1 MVNRNEINCR
11 GRIYPTRGR
20 DKSRPYVRLRRL
32 AVAVSLLILVAGAT
46 YLYLDGNGNFR
57 TVSPGR
63 VYRSGQ
69 LTEKQLTRYAKEY
82 GIRSVLNLR
91 GRNERSDWWKQEIAA
106 SGRLGLKHYDV
117 GLSSDKEPAAKKV
130 QELVAVLQEAPKPL
144 LIHCL
149 HGADRSSLVSAMYL
163 YRFER
168 YPYEK
173 ARRQLSFIYG
183 HITLLSPRTKAM
195 DRAFANFCGNP
206 DL

>member
-1 MVNRNEINCR
+1 MNNKK
-11 GRIYPTRGR
+11 TRLFQ
-20 DKSRPYVRLRRL
+20 KLRRL
-32 AVAVSLLILVAGAT
+32 AVAVSLLILAAGAT
-46 YLYLDGNGNFR
+46 YLYIDQHGNFR

-69 LTEKQLTRYAKEY
+69 LTEKQLTKYVKEY

-106 SGRLGLKHYDV
+106 SGRLRLKHYD
-117 GLSSDKEPAAKKV
+117 LSMSSHKV
-130 QELVAVLQEAPKPL
+130 PTEKDDQELLTILNEAPKPL

-149 HGADRSSLVSAMYL
+149 HGADRSGLASAIYL
-163 YRFER
+163 YRFEG

-183 HITLLSPRTKAM
+183 HTTLLSPRTKAM

-206 DL
+206 DLQH

>member
-1 MVNRNEINCR
+1 MPIKKFPAAEPR
-11 GRIYPTRGR
+11 GCKKRYAIFR
-20 DKSRPYVRLRRL
+20 DSRKLRRL
-32 AVAVSLLILVAGAT
+32 AVAVSILILAAGAT
-46 YLYLDGNGNFR
+46 YLYIDQHGNFR

-69 LTEKQLTRYAKEY
+69 LTEKQLIEYTKEY

-91 GRNERSDWWKQEIAA
+91 GRNEQSDWWKEEIAA

-117 GLSSDKEPAAKKV
+117 GLSSDKEPAEKEV

-144 LIHCL
+144 LIHCFG
-149 HGADRSSLVSAMYL
+149 GADRSGLVSAMYL
-163 YRFER
+163 YRVEG

-183 HITLLSPRTKAM
+183 HNTLLYPDKKAM
-195 DRAFANFCGNP
+195 DRAFANFCGK
-206 DL
+206 

>member
-1 MVNRNEINCR
+1 MVKK
-11 GRIYPTRGR
+11 TRFSL
-20 DKSRPYVRLRRL
+20 KLKKVII
-32 AVAVSLLILVAGAT
+32 AVSILILAAGAT
-46 YLYLDGNGNFR
+46 YLYIDQIGNFR

-69 LTEKQLTRYAKEY
+69 LTEKQLMEYTKEY

-91 GRNERSDWWKQEIAA
+91 GRNEQSDWWKQEIAA
-106 SGRLGLKHYDV
+106 SSRLGLKHYDI
-117 GLSSDKEPAAKKV
+117 GLSSDKEPAEKEV

-149 HGADRSSLVSAMYL
+149 AGADRSGLVSAMYL

-173 ARRQLSFIYG
+173 ARRQLSLIYG
-183 HITLLSPRTKAM
+183 HSALLRPRTKAM
-195 DRAFANFCGNP
+195 DWAFANFCGK
-206 DL
+206 

>member
-1 MVNRNEINCR
+1 VN
-11 GRIYPTRGR
+11 
-20 DKSRPYVRLRRL
+20 DKRTGLFRKLRRL
-32 AVAVSLLILVAGAT
+32 AIAASILILAAGAT
-46 YLYLDGNGNFR
+46 YLYIDQHGNFR

-69 LTEKQLTRYAKEY
+69 LTEKQLMEYAKKY

-91 GRNERSDWWKQEIAA
+91 GRNEQSGWWKKEITA
-106 SGRLGLKHYDV
+106 SSRLGLKHYDV
-117 GLSSDKEPAAKKV
+117 RLSSDKEPAEKEI

-163 YRFER
+163 YRFEG

-173 ARRQLSFIYG
+173 ARRQLSLIYG
-183 HITLLSPRTKAM
+183 HSALLNPRAKAM
-195 DRAFANFCGNP
+195 DRAFARFCGR
-206 DL
+206 DQVK